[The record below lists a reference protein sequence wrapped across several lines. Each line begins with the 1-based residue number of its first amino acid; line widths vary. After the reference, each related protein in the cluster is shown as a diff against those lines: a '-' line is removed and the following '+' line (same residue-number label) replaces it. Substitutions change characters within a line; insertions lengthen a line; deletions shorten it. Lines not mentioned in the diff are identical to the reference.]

1 MVLFFRLKS
10 AHRACGMGPSVGMRN
25 ADANELQSTPCVTGR
40 NPVSCDAGHIR
51 NEDHKVKMKG

>member
-1 MVLFFRLKS
+1 
-10 AHRACGMGPSVGMRN
+10 MRN